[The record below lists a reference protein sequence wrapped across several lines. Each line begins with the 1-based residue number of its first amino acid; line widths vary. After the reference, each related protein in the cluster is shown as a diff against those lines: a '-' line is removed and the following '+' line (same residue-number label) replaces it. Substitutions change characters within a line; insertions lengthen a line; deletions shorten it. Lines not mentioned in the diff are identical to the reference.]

1 MSTRRLALSVLLPG
15 FLGPTVPGWLR
26 EQLADGLAGVCLF
39 GQNVESAQQVA
50 ALTADLHAARVGVL
64 VASDEEG
71 GSVTRLDARDGSP
84 WPGHA
89 ALGALDDTAATF
101 DVATALGAAAAAA
114 GVDLVLAPVLDVNSE
129 PDNPVIGVRSFGAT
143 PDLVSRHG
151 VAFVSGLARGGVLAC
166 AKHFPGHGATRT
178 DSHVGLPVLDV
189 DEGTWRERDLAP
201 FAAAVRAGVPAVMTA
216 HVVVSAL
223 DDRPATLSPRVL
235 AVLRDDLG
243 FSGAVVS
250 DALDMRA
257 ISAGVGRGEGAVLAL
272 AAGVDLLCVGNPAFP
287 DPYDDAAAVEEVVTA
302 VERAVDDGRL
312 PVARLEEASA
322 RVAALSARAGAA
334 VRPPTDPDL
343 GTAVAARALRVA
355 GDVRLAGQAV
365 VLVPRAAVSYAAGRA
380 GSALV
385 DRLRSARPGWPVHD
399 VRGPD
404 EARAAV
410 LGAGLDAGGEVL
422 LVVEGRPDPSYAAVV
437 AAVLETH
444 PQAVVVYGGL
454 PTPHDAGGRT
464 VHTHG
469 TGAATAAATL
479 DLLLGES
486 R

>member
-15 FLGPTVPGWLR
+15 FLGTTVPGWLGER
-26 EQLADGLAGVCLF
+26 LAEGLAGVCLF
-39 GQNVESAQQVA
+39 GQNVGSAEQVR
-50 ALTADLHAARVGVL
+50 ALTGDLHAVRHGVL

-71 GSVTRLDARDGSP
+71 GSVTRLDARAGSP

-89 ALGALDDTAATF
+89 TLGALDDPAATF
-101 DVATALGAAAAAA
+101 EVAVGLGAAAAAA
-114 GVDLVLAPVLDVNSE
+114 GLDLVLAPVLDVNSE

-151 VAFVSGLARGGVLAC
+151 VAFVTGLARGGVLAC

-178 DSHVGLPVLDV
+178 DSHVGLPVVDV
-189 DEGTWRERDLAP
+189 DQRTWRERDLAP

-216 HVVVSAL
+216 HVVVGDV

-235 AVLRDDLG
+235 GVLREDLG
-243 FSGAVVS
+243 FAGVVVS

-272 AAGVDLLCVGNPAFP
+272 AAGVDLLCVGNPEFP
-287 DPYDDAAAVEEVVTA
+287 DPYDDEAAVEEVVAA
-302 VERAVDDGRL
+302 VERAVADGRL

-322 RVAALSARAGAA
+322 RVAALATRAA
-334 VRPPTDPDL
+334 VPVAPAAAADL
-343 GTAVAARALRVA
+343 GTAVAARALRVS
-355 GDVRLAGQAV
+355 GDVRLADRAV
-365 VLVPRAAVSYAAGRA
+365 VLVPRAAVSYAAGRTD
-380 GSALV
+380 SALV
-385 DRLRSARPGWPVHD
+385 SGLRSARPGWPVHD
-399 VRGPD
+399 VRDPD
-404 EARAAV
+404 EARAAAS
-410 LGAGLDAGGEVL
+410 GAGPDAGLEVL

-437 AAVLETH
+437 AAVLADH
-444 PQAVVVYGGL
+444 PRAVVVYGGL

-479 DLLLGES
+479 DLILGE

>member
-26 EQLADGLAGVCLF
+26 ERLAEGLAGVCLF
-39 GQNVESAQQVA
+39 GQNVGSAQQVA
-50 ALTADLHAARVGVL
+50 ALTADLHGVRDGVL

-89 ALGALDDTAATF
+89 TLGALDDPAATF
-101 DVATALGAAAAAA
+101 DVAVALGGAAAAV

-151 VAFVSGLARGGVLAC
+151 VAFVEGLARSGVLAC

-189 DEGTWRERDLAP
+189 DADTWRARDLAP

-223 DDRPATLSPRVL
+223 DDRPATLSARVL
-235 AVLRDDLG
+235 GVLRDELG

-272 AAGVDLLCVGNPAFP
+272 AAGVDLLCVGNPEFP
-287 DPYDDAAAVEEVVTA
+287 DPYDDEAAVEEVVGA
-302 VERAVDDGRL
+302 VERAVADGRL
-312 PVARLEEASA
+312 PTGRLEEASA
-322 RVAALSARAGAA
+322 RVAALAAHAGSAVAPPADPALGAA
-334 VRPPTDPDL
+334 VAT
-343 GTAVAARALRVA
+343 RALRVR
-355 GDVRLAGQAV
+355 GDVRVDGEAV
-365 VLVPRAAVSYAAGRA
+365 VLVPRAPMSYAAGRA
-380 GSALV
+380 DSALV
-385 DRLRSARPGWPVHD
+385 TRLRSARPGWPVHD

-404 EARAAV
+404 EARAV
-410 LGAGLDAGGEVL
+410 AGTGGEVL
-422 LVVEGRPDPSYAAVV
+422 VVVEGRPDPSYAAVV
-437 AAVLETH
+437 AAVLEDH
-444 PQAVVVYGGL
+444 PRAVVVYGGL

-469 TGAATAAATL
+469 TGAATAEATL
-479 DLLLGES
+479 DQLLGE
-486 R
+486 RR